1 MESGIRTVETDKDD
15 DCTRG
20 RLVFGP
26 HHFVELHREKAG
38 GVTCAP
44 ELRAWDEPRR
54 WRLRVRP
61 RLHNPVPLRRHQ
73 DTARP
78 FDVLGVRQIG
88 GWYPRL
94 PCLIGP

>member
-1 MESGIRTVETDKDD
+1 MASGIRTVETDKDD
-15 DCTRG
+15 DGDYTRA

-38 GVTCAP
+38 GVPVP

-73 DTARP
+73 DTAQP

-88 GWYPRL
+88 GW
-94 PCLIGP
+94 